1 MNYTFLMFYITLVK
15 SYNIPCIIQL
25 FQNLHKMSSAKRPLQ
40 NVNGYYFIVYALLK
54 INLS

>member
-1 MNYTFLMFYITLVK
+1 MFYITLVK

-25 FQNLHKMSSAKRPLQ
+25 FQYLNCILLQNLYKMFSAKRPLQ
-40 NVNGYYFIVYALLK
+40 NVNGYSLLK

>member
-15 SYNIPCIIQL
+15 SHNIPCIIQL